1 MKNDSI
7 PAKKEVSTR
16 TRAVNYSSLYF
27 RQTFFLFCI
36 NSTTCNVHLQAPV
49 ISCFKNGRLGRT
61 MYHIQ
66 SQPQTYCLKLRICSK
81 KKISLPTC
89 IPTYMSTYNLSQV
102 LAYIA
107 LTWLLTLHTKKTWMS
122 KTWSFEA
129 CESPFEQNSLRSKGM
144 KLFCPMAW
152 GFVF

>member
-1 MKNDSI
+1 MTAFL
-7 PAKKEVSTR
+7 PKKEVSTR
-16 TRAVNYSSLYF
+16 TGAVNYSSLYF

-81 KKISLPTC
+81 KKKYPYLHVSLPICLPTISTGISLHSINMT
-89 IPTYMSTYNLSQV
+89 TNTTHKKNLN
-102 LAYIA
+102 
-107 LTWLLTLHTKKTWMS
+107 
-122 KTWSFEA
+122 E
-129 CESPFEQNSLRSKGM
+129 
-144 KLFCPMAW
+144 
-152 GFVF
+152 